1 MALVRNGLMLNFAA
15 EKKWHNWLW
24 ISAVVIVL
32 DQITK
37 QAIESRFVFGES
49 LTITSFFNLVL
60 AYNKGAAFSFL
71 ADAGGWQKWFFT
83 FISVAASILII
94 YLLRK
99 HSTEKLFSFA
109 LAFILGG
116 ALGNLID
123 RILYGHVI
131 DFVQVH
137 GAGYYFP
144 AFNIADSA
152 ITLGAILLIWQSFQK
167 PA

>member
-1 MALVRNGLMLNFAA
+1 MLNFVAG
-15 EKKWHNWLW
+15 KKWTTWLW
-24 ISAVVIVL
+24 LSALVIVL

-37 QAIESRFVFGES
+37 VAIEKHFAFGES
-49 LTITSFFNLVL
+49 LPITSFFNLVL

-71 ADAGGWQKWFFT
+71 AEAGGWQKWFFI
-83 FISVAASILII
+83 FISVAASVLIT

-99 HSTEKLFSFA
+99 HANEKWFCLA
-109 LAFILGG
+109 LALILGG

-123 RILYGHVI
+123 RVLYGHVI

-144 AFNIADSA
+144 AFNVADSA
-152 ITLGAILLIWQSFQK
+152 ITLGAILLILHSFKK
-167 PA
+167 PV

>member
-83 FISVAASILII
+83 FISVAASATSFRYMERAII
-94 YLLRK
+94 FRRSTSPIQPLR
-99 HSTEKLFSFA
+99 
-109 LAFILGG
+109 
-116 ALGNLID
+116 
-123 RILYGHVI
+123 
-131 DFVQVH
+131 
-137 GAGYYFP
+137 
-144 AFNIADSA
+144 SA
-152 ITLGAILLIWQSFQK
+152 QYC
-167 PA
+167 

>member
-1 MALVRNGLMLNFAA
+1 MRDFFAA
-15 EKKWHNWLW
+15 RRWTAWLW

-37 QAIESRFVFGES
+37 QAIERHFAFGES
-49 LTITSFFNLVL
+49 LTVTSFFNLVL
-60 AYNKGAAFSFL
+60 AYNRGAAFSFL
-71 ADAGGWQKWFFT
+71 HDAGGWQKWFFIC
-83 FISVAASILII
+83 ISVAASAMIL

-99 HSTEKLFSFA
+99 HANEKWFCFA

-131 DFVQVH
+131 DFIQVH

-144 AFNIADSA
+144 AFNLADSA
-152 ITLGAILLIWQSFQK
+152 ITLGAILLILQSFKK

>member
-1 MALVRNGLMLNFAA
+1 MLNIVAK
-15 EKKWHNWLW
+15 KKWINWLW
-24 ISAVVIVL
+24 ISVVIVVL

-37 QAIESRFVFGES
+37 QAIESRFVYGES

-83 FISVAASILII
+83 FISIAASVLII

-99 HSTEKLFSFA
+99 HSTEKFFSFA

-116 ALGNLID
+116 AIGNLID

-144 AFNIADSA
+144 AFNVADSA
-152 ITLGAILLIWQSFQK
+152 ITLGAILLIWQSFKK
-167 PA
+167 PV

>member
-1 MALVRNGLMLNFAA
+1 MLNFAT
-15 EKKWHNWLW
+15 EKKWRNWLW
-24 ISAVVIVL
+24 ISAVIIVL

-37 QAIESRFVFGES
+37 QAIEKHFVFGES

-83 FISVAASILII
+83 FISIAASVLII

-116 ALGNLID
+116 AVGNLID

-131 DFVQVH
+131 DCVQVH
-137 GAGYYFP
+137 GAVYYFP
-144 AFNIADSA
+144 AFNVADSA
-152 ITLGAILLIWQSFQK
+152 ITLGAILLILHSFKK

>member
-1 MALVRNGLMLNFAA
+1 MLNFYAQ
-15 EKKWHNWLW
+15 KKWTAWLW
-24 ISAVVIVL
+24 ISAVIIVL

-71 ADAGGWQKWFFT
+71 NDAGGWQRWFFT
-83 FISVAASILII
+83 VVSLVASAVII

-99 HSTEKLFSFA
+99 HANEKWFCFA

-116 ALGNLID
+116 AIGNLID
-123 RILYGHVI
+123 RVVYGHVI

-144 AFNIADSA
+144 AFNVADSA
-152 ITLGAILLIWQSFQK
+152 ITLGAIVLIWQSFK
-167 PA
+167 RPA

>member
-1 MALVRNGLMLNFAA
+1 MLNFAQQ
-15 EKKWHNWLW
+15 KKWTSWLW
-24 ISAVVIVL
+24 ISAVIIVL

-71 ADAGGWQKWFFT
+71 NDAGGWQKWFLIA
-83 FISVAASILII
+83 ISTSASILII

-99 HSTEKLFSFA
+99 HSAEKLFSFA

-116 ALGNLID
+116 AIGNLID
-123 RILYGHVI
+123 RVLYGHVI

-144 AFNIADSA
+144 AFNVADSA
-152 ITLGAILLIWQSFQK
+152 ITLGAILLIWQSFKK

>member
-1 MALVRNGLMLNFAA
+1 MLNFVA
-15 EKKWHNWLW
+15 EKKWTAWLW
-24 ISAVVIVL
+24 LSALVIVL

-37 QAIESRFVFGES
+37 QAIEKHFAFGES

-60 AYNKGAAFSFL
+60 AYNQGAAFSFL
-71 ADAGGWQKWFFT
+71 ADAGGWQKWFFI
-83 FISVAASILII
+83 FISVAASVLIT

-99 HSTEKLFSFA
+99 HAQEKWFCLA
-109 LAFILGG
+109 LALILGG

-144 AFNIADSA
+144 AFNVADSA
-152 ITLGAILLIWQSFQK
+152 ISIGAALLILHSFK
-167 PA
+167 NPA